1 MVVKVV
7 DASAVAA
14 VLFGEP
20 QAETV
25 VGGLQGYTLAAPV
38 LLPFEVA
45 SVCLKKLQRH
55 PAKRALLLNAFRAL
69 GQMGIEQVDVN
80 PFEVVLLAEVKRVT
94 VYDAAYLWLAHRLG
108 VELVT
113 LDKKM
118 ANAASSAST

>member
-25 VGGLQGYTLAAPV
+25 VAGLQGYTLTAPV

-55 PAKRALLLNAFRAL
+55 PAKRALVLNAFRAL

-80 PFEVVLLAEVKRVT
+80 PFEVLLLAEVKHVT
-94 VYDAAYLWLAHRLG
+94 VYDAAYLWLVHRLG

-118 ANAASSAST
+118 ANAASSASA